1 MGRLIT
7 FWGYIRKYKY
17 VAAFL
22 IFMLILGVL
31 DENSLWV
38 RYGRRAEIAALQH
51 EIDKY
56 QAMYDDATA
65 KLEALQNDPSAVE
78 RMARENYLMKRPN
91 EDIFVFGNVDPSQI
105 QSLKRRPL
113 PNPKPAEALPDDST
127 HRQVAADSLAVAAQ
141 QQQVE

>member
-22 IFMLILGVL
+22 IFMLILGVM

-38 RYGRRAEIAALQH
+38 RHGRRAEIAALQR

-56 QAMYDDATA
+56 QVMYDDATA
-65 KLEALQNDPSAVE
+65 KLEALQNDPAAVE
-78 RMARENYLMKRPN
+78 RMARETYLMKRPN

-105 QSLKRRPL
+105 QSLKRRPIST
-113 PNPKPAEALPDDST
+113 PKTDEALPDDTT
-127 HRQVAADSLAVAAQ
+127 HRQGTADSLAVAAQ